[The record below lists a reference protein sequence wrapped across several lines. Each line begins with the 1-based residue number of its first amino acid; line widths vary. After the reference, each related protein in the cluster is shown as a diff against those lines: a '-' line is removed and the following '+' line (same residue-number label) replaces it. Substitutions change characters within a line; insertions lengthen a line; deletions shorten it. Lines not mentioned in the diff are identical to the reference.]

1 MDLAGA
7 AENGGL
13 SQPKSGS
20 KNLSSQIR
28 IQTSGSGFFFFF
40 LPAQV
45 EGGSTNNGGSKRMWI
60 LKQRSMEIEANQA
73 GKVLLK
79 RHGENELLGKNVP

>member
-28 IQTSGSGFFFFF
+28 IQTSGSVFFFF

-45 EGGSTNNGGSKRMWI
+45 EVDSTNNGGSKRMWI

>member
-1 MDLAGA
+1 
-7 AENGGL
+7 
-13 SQPKSGS
+13 
-20 KNLSSQIR
+20 
-28 IQTSGSGFFFFF
+28 
-40 LPAQV
+40 
-45 EGGSTNNGGSKRMWI
+45 MWI